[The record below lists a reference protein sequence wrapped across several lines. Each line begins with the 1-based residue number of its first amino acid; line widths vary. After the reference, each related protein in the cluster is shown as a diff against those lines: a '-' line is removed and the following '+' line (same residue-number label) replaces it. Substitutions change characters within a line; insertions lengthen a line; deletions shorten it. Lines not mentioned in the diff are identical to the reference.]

1 MPSVPAA
8 SSVPVTVDNF
18 IRAESDLYF
27 GRVVRDDGFG
37 QLHHLRELSPIDHQ
51 VVVRLNRDTLYSSA
65 VFDLEAS
72 PATISLPDSG
82 SRFMSLQVISEDHY
96 TTQVSYNA
104 GDYTLT
110 REKVGTRYA
119 LIGIR
124 TLVDPND
131 LLDVQKVHALQD
143 AIRAPQ
149 SVRGSFDVPRWDL
162 TSQTRIREALTVL
175 GTTVPDSKRMF
186 GTKDQVDPIRHLIG
200 SAIAWGGNPVTEAT
214 YLNVTPKQNDGRTI
228 YKLTVHDVPVDGFW
242 SVTVYN
248 SKGYF
253 EFNKQNAYSI
263 NNLTARKSADGSV
276 TIQFGGCNGATA
288 NCLPITKG
296 WNYTVRL
303 YRPRPEVVNGKW
315 RFPDPQL
322 ATEAT
327 VTPIRGVA

>member
-1 MPSVPAA
+1 MTAVSTT

-27 GRVVRDDGFG
+27 SRIVEDGGFG
-37 QLHHLRELSPIDHQ
+37 QLHHLREPAAIDHQ

-65 VFDLEAS
+65 VFDLDAA
-72 PATISLPDSG
+72 PATISFPDSG
-82 SRFMSLQVISEDHY
+82 ARFMSLQVISEDHY
-96 TTQVSYNA
+96 TTQVAYSP
-104 GDYTLT
+104 GDYVLT

-119 LIGIR
+119 AVAIR

-131 LLDVQKVHALQD
+131 PVDIQKVRALQD
-143 AIRAPQ
+143 AIQVTQ
-149 SVRGSFDVPRWDL
+149 SSKGAFEVPRWDL
-162 TSQTRIREALTVL
+162 NSQTRIREALIVL

-214 YLNVTPKQNDGRTI
+214 YLNVTPKQNDGRTV
-228 YKLTVHDVPVDGFW
+228 YKLTVNEVPVDGFW
-242 SVTVYN
+242 SVSVYN

-263 NNLTARKSADGSV
+263 NNLTAKKSADGSV
-276 TIQFGGCNGATA
+276 TIQFGGCDGTSA

-303 YRPRPEVVNGKW
+303 YRPRPEIVNGKW
-315 RFPDPQL
+315 KFPEPQL
-322 ATEAT
+322 ASEAT
-327 VTPIRGVA
+327 VTPLRGVA